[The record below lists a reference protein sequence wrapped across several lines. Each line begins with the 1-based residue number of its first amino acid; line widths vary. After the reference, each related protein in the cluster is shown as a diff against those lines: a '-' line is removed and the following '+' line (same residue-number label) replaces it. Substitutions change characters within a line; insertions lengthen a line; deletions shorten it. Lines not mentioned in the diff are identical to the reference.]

1 MSDLPGIEKRG
12 ASDDI
17 IFFCLQVTHL
27 VVNPS
32 NSDTAAIGRSG
43 EKLVYEVLQKNW
55 VKEVDQGDLSV
66 IWVNEDQ
73 ETGLPFDIQIM
84 RRDNDEYV
92 PVKYIEVKATK
103 EVENKAFEMSP
114 NELRYAFHHGSSY
127 DVYRVGGIGMD
138 EPLKIRHL
146 PGFATYLDKS
156 VAKIFIAL

>member
-1 MSDLPGIEKRG
+1 M
-12 ASDDI
+12 
-17 IFFCLQVTHL
+17 
-27 VVNPS
+27 VVNP
-32 NSDTAAIGRSG
+32 NNADTAVIGRSG
-43 EKLVYEVLQKNW
+43 EKLVYEALLKVW
-55 VKEVDQGDLSV
+55 FKEVDQGDLNV

-73 ETGLPFDIQIM
+73 ETGLPYDIQIM

-114 NELRYAFHHGSSY
+114 NELRYAFQFGPSY
-127 DVYRVGGIGMD
+127 DVYRVGGIGM
-138 EPLKIRHL
+138 EESLKIKHL